1 MKKIAAGTAATLCP
15 LAVFGLV
22 CGYDAGILPAWDL
35 IIFSAASIYAGW
47 WGMTTIDNMDD

>member
-1 MKKIAAGTAATLCP
+1 MKKIAAGTASTLCP

-22 CGYDAGILPAWDL
+22 CGYDAGFIPAWDL
-35 IIFSAASIYAGW
+35 IVLSGATIYAGW

>member
-1 MKKIAAGTAATLCP
+1 MKKIAAFIASTLCP

-22 CGYDAGILPAWDL
+22 CGYDAGILPAQVL
-35 IIFSAASIYAGW
+35 ISFSALSIYAGW